1 MYNLHVVNKWLFML
15 NKWYLLSFFWQS
27 AFFAVFAAIV
37 SFAYDKE
44 SAISAFLGGLAYCVP
59 TLLSNVYVHHTKRLK
74 SALVRAYLGT
84 VYRFIMVSA
93 ILVYLLKETEL
104 SHAVMI
110 GCFCLAT
117 VVQYVTSFWFLKRN

>member
-1 MYNLHVVNKWLFML
+1 MVSIV
-15 NKWYLLSFFWQS
+15 FFL
-27 AFFAVFAAIV
+27 AKCFFALLAAIV
-37 SFAYDKE
+37 SLAYDKE

-59 TLLSNVYVHHTKRLK
+59 TLLSNIYVHQSKRMK
-74 SALVRAYLGT
+74 SALVIASLGT

-117 VVQYVTSFWFLKRN
+117 VVQYVTSFCFLKRN